1 MHSKTQPKIIP
12 LIVVIIDLIIIFNWS
27 ILASQTQMNCNTL
40 GVIYKQSFGKS
51 RYYQCVYC
59 INLQLGLQMKLPL
72 LILMSFNSN
81 SISNNTGNSNLN
93 DDDSNNISNDD
104 DNRSSNISAITCD

>member
-72 LILMSFNSN
+72 LILMSFNS
-81 SISNNTGNSNLN
+81 ISNNTGNSNLN

-104 DNRSSNISAITCD
+104 DNSSSNISAITYD